1 MIRFAHFRPFPIF
14 LNLAKHKIVYLTHHF
29 PFIYLDYFNIFL
41 WDLIYIQHYLSILLF
56 IYYFKNVF
64 CHLDFLLIEVL
75 FFQKKIFFSIFLIS
89 FSVTTINYG
98 LPFIPLFFIIIN
110 DYFVELMIL
119 FQVVKNLAI
128 KSLKFSLI
136 Y

>member
-1 MIRFAHFRPFPIF
+1 MIRFAHFKPFPIF

-75 FFQKKIFFSIFLIS
+75 FF
-89 FSVTTINYG
+89 
-98 LPFIPLFFIIIN
+98 
-110 DYFVELMIL
+110 
-119 FQVVKNLAI
+119 
-128 KSLKFSLI
+128 
-136 Y
+136 